1 MEVTNLKVLK
11 KLMKGDASRKFEFE
25 EDADLGSYD
34 KNGMLFEYGTGKAKG
49 GATYQHTFGNSH
61 KDRGGSDEE
70 DMAYEQSKSSQDS
83 DDLAIKG
90 QQDPTEEEEKEVR

>member
-34 KNGMLFEYGTGKAKG
+34 KNGMLFEYGTGKAKSVPEIKPE
-49 GATYQHTFGNSH
+49 A
-61 KDRGGSDEE
+61 EE
-70 DMAYEQSKSSQDS
+70 SE
-83 DDLAIKG
+83 
-90 QQDPTEEEEKEVR
+90 

>member
-25 EDADLGSYD
+25 EDVDLGSFD
-34 KNGMLFEYGTGKAKG
+34 KSGMLFDFSSSKAKHV
-49 GATYQHTFGNSH
+49 ATYHHTFGNSH

-70 DMAYEQSKSSQDS
+70 DMAYEKSKSSQDS

-90 QQDPTEEEEKEVR
+90 ADPVYQEVEK

>member
-1 MEVTNLKVLK
+1 MTVIIVKSIISIKISISIHKMEVTNLKVLK

-70 DMAYEQSKSSQDS
+70 DMAYE
-83 DDLAIKG
+83 
-90 QQDPTEEEEKEVR
+90 